1 MDDERFYWLISRTN
15 AGDIKDH
22 EFNELLSLIAERPE
36 LRPVYELLT
45 AKPET
50 GGTTEYVEAM
60 KAYTVH
66 YARMQLSGHLEHIP
80 SDQSM
85 LGIRESKGKGI
96 FKMWI
101 LKTIAASLLL
111 GILVF
116 LFISKQSENTQLVFI
131 SKKGTKNK
139 MILPDGTKVWLNA
152 DSKLTLAKQFTG
164 PTREVRLSGE
174 AYFEVAH
181 DKSHPF
187 VISANAIKVKVLGTV
202 FNLKAYPDDEDT
214 ETTLIQGQVEV
225 SIDGQSSSR
234 ISLKPGEKLKV
245 HNEKNTS
252 SNATKEHIK
261 PTILLTKT
269 SVAIKDNQASES
281 LWTEDKLVFD
291 AEPFENVAAKLG
303 RWYNKNII
311 IEDEALKQASF
322 TATFEEKTLKEVL
335 TALQY
340 TTRFRYRIE
349 ENVVYIQRDK

>member
-1 MDDERFYWLISRTN
+1 MEDERFYWLISRTN

-22 EFNELLSLIAERPE
+22 EFNELLSLIAEKPE
-36 LRPVYELLT
+36 LRSVYELLT
-45 AKPET
+45 TKPET
-50 GGTTEYVEAM
+50 GSPSEYEEAM

-66 YARMQLSGHLEHIP
+66 YAKMQLSGHLEHIP
-80 SDQSM
+80 SDQST

-111 GILVF
+111 GVLVF

-139 MILPDGTKVWLNA
+139 MTLPDGTKVWLNA

-181 DKSHPF
+181 DKNHPF
-187 VISANAIKVKVLGTV
+187 IISANAIKVKVLGTV

-234 ISLKPGEKLKV
+234 ISLKP
-245 HNEKNTS
+245 
-252 SNATKEHIK
+252 
-261 PTILLTKT
+261 
-269 SVAIKDNQASES
+269 
-281 LWTEDKLVFD
+281 
-291 AEPFENVAAKLG
+291 
-303 RWYNKNII
+303 
-311 IEDEALKQASF
+311 
-322 TATFEEKTLKEVL
+322 
-335 TALQY
+335 
-340 TTRFRYRIE
+340 
-349 ENVVYIQRDK
+349 